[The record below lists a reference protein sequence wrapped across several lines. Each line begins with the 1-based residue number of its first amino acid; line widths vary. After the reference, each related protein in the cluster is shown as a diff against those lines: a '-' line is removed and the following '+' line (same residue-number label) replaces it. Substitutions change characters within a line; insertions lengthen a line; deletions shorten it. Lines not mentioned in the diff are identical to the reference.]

1 MSNWLGLA
9 GFGVVILSAILMLA
23 LAFLRRKSHPVFRDI
38 PAFTHLRQAVG
49 LVVEDGSRL
58 HVSLG
63 RGSLTTPQSAS
74 ALAGLALLRRLAD
87 LTSAGDQPPIA
98 TSGDATLAILSQDTL
113 QAASNFSDRT
123 ASDPVTGRLTGL
135 TPFSYA
141 AGTIPAIRDEKVSAN
156 VLMGNFG
163 VEVGLLTD
171 AVERENTF
179 VLAGSDNLTAQAVIY
194 ASAQEPLIGEEI
206 FAAGAYV
213 ESGSAAFRQPDR
225 AGYPALVDRCR
236 HPGGGTAYTGRYPVN
251 PRRIPSLNAVVSTA
265 LAIASGLIVLAGYF
279 FVQTANGQASLLDR
293 PAPDSA

>member
-9 GFGVVILSAILMLA
+9 GFGLVILSAIMMLA
-23 LAFLRRKSHPVFRDI
+23 LTYLRRKSHPVFRDI
-38 PAFTHLRQAVG
+38 PAFTRLRQAVG

-87 LTSAGDQPPIA
+87 FTSAGDQPPIA
-98 TSGDATLAILSQDTL
+98 TSGDAPLAILSQDTL
-113 QAASNFSDRT
+113 QAASKFSDRP
-123 ASDPVTGRLTGL
+123 ASDPAAGRLTGL

-141 AGTIPAIRDEKVSAN
+141 AGAIPAIRDEKVTAN

-163 VEVGLLTD
+163 VEVALLTD

-179 VLAGSDNLTAQAVIY
+179 VVAGSDNLTAQAVIY

-206 FAAGAYV
+206 FAAGAYF
-213 ESGSAAFRQPDR
+213 ESGPLHSSSLTVQDILRWLVVAAILI
-225 AGYPALVDRCR
+225 GALL
-236 HPGGGTAYTGRYPVN
+236 T
-251 PRRIPSLNAVVSTA
+251 
-265 LAIASGLIVLAGYF
+265 LAG
-279 FVQTANGQASLLDR
+279 SL
-293 PAPDSA
+293 